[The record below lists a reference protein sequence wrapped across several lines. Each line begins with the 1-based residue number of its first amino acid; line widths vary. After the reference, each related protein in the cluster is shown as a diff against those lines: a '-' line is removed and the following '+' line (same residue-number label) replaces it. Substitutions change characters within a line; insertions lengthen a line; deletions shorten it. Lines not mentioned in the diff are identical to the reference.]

1 MNTCR
6 YNYKTTLL
14 CWVAVSALL
23 LGGVVKAEDQ
33 KPQLTP
39 DEQKLFNQLS
49 PELQKALK
57 EMTSDRQKKFL
68 ARIADMTPKQRE
80 RQVAFEEM
88 RKALAV
94 KDPDQKM
101 DAMGEFVKS
110 HGEFMKDGGDG
121 PANIAFEAR
130 DYIKA
135 NRDNP
140 EKVKAKLTA
149 IDDAF
154 PASANLGKSAY
165 ESYIAKSLLS
175 SSVALDYAESQV
187 KSSIELLHEDEY
199 VESKKAV
206 HDEREED
213 DAKHEK
219 LHVPQKFNPADAK
232 DDYDRDQSSRYATL
246 GGIEKALGRDDAA
259 IDAYHH
265 SLKFH
270 PNMNTYVGLSE
281 LEEAKGDKNAAL
293 ENLYDA
299 DLTGHLDKK
308 DIAHLEQLYLE
319 QHPDG
324 NEKSLIALLD
334 EKYKATFKNAV
345 NMIPYAPDGSRS
357 THTALA
363 EFFTGAACEPC
374 ISPDLAFDAS
384 LERYR
389 RKDMVLLVYH
399 DNAPLSDPLANNVTE
414 ERAEYYSTEHSTPH
428 AFVDGKELGLVEGPA
443 THAQDAFDVI
453 SKSIDKQLDAPAEAE
468 VTIRAKLHGEKVS
481 VNVEGT
487 IAKPQPSVL
496 VHIDLIETGVS
507 YSGENTIRL
516 HPMVVRATAKQRAGG
531 SGFDISNRT
540 KFKAKYTFD
549 LKKVASE
556 NLAYYSQFDAALKK
570 RTHGLADANY
580 REYENKMDPSKLA
593 VAAFVQNNAT
603 KGVLQAAFASVT
615 DTPLAGT
622 SQAGGEE

>member
-39 DEQKLFNQLS
+39 DEQKQFNQLS

-57 EMTSDRQKKFL
+57 EMTPDRQKQFL
-68 ARIADMTPKQRE
+68 ARMADMTPKQRE
-80 RQVAFEEM
+80 RQAAFEEM
-88 RKALAV
+88 RKASAV

-101 DAMGEFVKS
+101 DAMAEFVKT
-110 HGEFMKDGGDG
+110 HGEFLKDEGDG
-121 PANIAFEAR
+121 PFNIAFGAR

-135 NRDNP
+135 NYNP
-140 EKVKAKLTA
+140 ERVKAKLTA

-175 SSVALDYAESQV
+175 SSMALDYAESQV

-199 VESKKAV
+199 VESKRAI
-206 HDEREED
+206 HDEREEY
-213 DAKHEK
+213 DAKYEK

-259 IDAYHH
+259 INAYHR

-270 PNMNTYVGLSE
+270 PNMSTYLGLSE
-281 LEEAKGDKNAAL
+281 LEEAKGDRNAAL

-299 DLTGHLDKK
+299 DLTGRLDKK
-308 DIAHLEQLYLE
+308 SIAHLEQLYLE
-319 QHPDG
+319 QHPEG
-324 NEKSLIALLD
+324 NEKSLRALLD
-334 EKYKATFKNAV
+334 EKYKATFKNPV
-345 NMIPYAPDGSRS
+345 NMIPYAPGGSRS
-357 THTALA
+357 TRTTLA

-443 THAQDAFDVI
+443 THAQDAFDAI
-453 SKSIDKQLDAPAEAE
+453 SKSIDKQLDVPAEAE
-468 VTIRAKLHGEKVS
+468 VTIRAKRHGEKVS

-487 IAKPQPSVL
+487 NAKPRPSVL

-516 HPMVVRATAKQRAGG
+516 HPMVVRATAKQAAS
-531 SGFDISNRT
+531 SGFDISNRA

-549 LKKVASE
+549 LKKVTSE

-570 RTHGLADANY
+570 RTHGLGDANY

-593 VAAFVQNNAT
+593 VAAFVQNDAT
-603 KGVLQAAFASVT
+603 KDVLQAAFASVT

>member
-1 MNTCR
+1 VNTCR

-14 CWVAVSALL
+14 YWVAVSALL

-39 DEQKLFNQLS
+39 DEQKQFNQLS

-57 EMTSDRQKKFL
+57 EMTPDRQKQLL

-80 RQVAFEEM
+80 RQAAFEEM
-88 RKALAV
+88 RKASAV

-101 DAMGEFVKS
+101 DAMAEFVKS

-121 PANIAFEAR
+121 PFNIAFGAR

-135 NRDNP
+135 NHNAER
-140 EKVKAKLTA
+140 VKAKLTA

-199 VESKKAV
+199 VESKKAI
-206 HDEREED
+206 HDEREEY
-213 DAKHEK
+213 DAKYEK
-219 LHVPQKFNPADAK
+219 LHVPQKFNPADAE

-270 PNMNTYVGLSE
+270 PNTSTYLGLSE

-308 DIAHLEQLYLE
+308 GIAHLEQLYLE
-319 QHPDG
+319 HHPDG
-324 NEKSLIALLD
+324 NEKSLIALLCN
-334 EKYKATFKNAV
+334 E
-345 NMIPYAPDGSRS
+345 PR
-357 THTALA
+357 
-363 EFFTGAACEPC
+363 FF
-374 ISPDLAFDAS
+374 
-384 LERYR
+384 
-389 RKDMVLLVYH
+389 
-399 DNAPLSDPLANNVTE
+399 
-414 ERAEYYSTEHSTPH
+414 
-428 AFVDGKELGLVEGPA
+428 
-443 THAQDAFDVI
+443 
-453 SKSIDKQLDAPAEAE
+453 
-468 VTIRAKLHGEKVS
+468 
-481 VNVEGT
+481 
-487 IAKPQPSVL
+487 PS
-496 VHIDLIETGVS
+496 S
-507 YSGENTIRL
+507 
-516 HPMVVRATAKQRAGG
+516 
-531 SGFDISNRT
+531 
-540 KFKAKYTFD
+540 
-549 LKKVASE
+549 
-556 NLAYYSQFDAALKK
+556 
-570 RTHGLADANY
+570 
-580 REYENKMDPSKLA
+580 
-593 VAAFVQNNAT
+593 
-603 KGVLQAAFASVT
+603 
-615 DTPLAGT
+615 
-622 SQAGGEE
+622 